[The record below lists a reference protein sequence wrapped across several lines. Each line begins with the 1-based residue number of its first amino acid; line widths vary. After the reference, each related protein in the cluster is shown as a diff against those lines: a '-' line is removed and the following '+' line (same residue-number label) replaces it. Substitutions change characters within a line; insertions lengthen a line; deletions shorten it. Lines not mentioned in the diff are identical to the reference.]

1 MFSEEK
7 LRAAFGG
14 CCLGMKFGLE
24 IQSSFPPNQR
34 PCDKA
39 NPSETRAGV
48 SIAKCLLA
56 VSKQLRD
63 NRLSLSAGLGLA
75 EGG

>member
-1 MFSEEK
+1 
-7 LRAAFGG
+7 
-14 CCLGMKFGLE
+14 MKFGLE
-24 IQSSFPPNQR
+24 MQSLFPPNKGTR
-34 PCDKA
+34 DKA

-75 EGG
+75 QGG